1 DERPIREWGHDAQWT
16 DEFHHNLHVLL
27 TDERDG
33 YYANYPPSVS
43 GLAQQFERRPAER
56 LVYCSQNHDQ
66 VGNRAFGDPPR
77 TADRRLLALRREL
90 PREVAVTADEEA
102 RVLRVWRGDVELALD
117 FANLSV
123 ALR

>member
-1 DERPIREWGHDAQWT
+1 M
-16 DEFHHNLHVLL
+16 LL
-27 TDERDG
+27 RSKLDPSAGDGELRDF
-33 YYANYPPSVS
+33 Y
-43 GLAQQFERRPAER
+43 
-56 LVYCSQNHDQ
+56 
-66 VGNRAFGDPPR
+66 
-77 TADRRLLALRREL
+77 RRLLALRREL